1 MNATAKLEISVL
13 AAALTLGVLG
23 DALLRCFPW
32 GVNFA
37 LWAGLLA
44 AAIFFLGRERRQ
56 VFADGG
62 GWLLLP
68 IALSP
73 LAFLWH
79 ESPPLKALNLLALLT
94 ALSLAMLRAQG
105 GRLHVSSLMQ
115 YALGSLLAGFNTAFG
130 MFPLLFGNREWKKSL
145 GGGVTEAPWPCCAA
159 WHFPFL
165 PC

>member
-13 AAALTLGVLG
+13 AAAFTLGVLG

-44 AAIFFLGRERRQ
+44 AAIFFLGRARRQ
-56 VFADGG
+56 AFAEGG
-62 GWLLLP
+62 WWLLLP
-68 IALSP
+68 LALSP

-79 ESPPLKALNLLALLT
+79 DSPALEG
-94 ALSLAMLRAQG
+94 AQPAG
-105 GRLHVSSLMQ
+105 AAHRPVSRHV
-115 YALGSLLAGFNTAFG
+115 ARPRRPAAGFQPGAICSGQPHRGGQCGVWNVSPALRKSR
-130 MFPLLFGNREWKKSL
+130 MEEVAQRWARE
-145 GGGVTEAPWPCCAA
+145 AARRCCAA
-159 WHFPFL
+159 WRFPFL